1 LHYCSRPFNIASEFE
16 RLRLDCEC
24 EMETALTSSSP
35 SIRGKWTLE
44 SRDNV
49 DAFLACRGVS
59 WFVRTMILGLKADI
73 EYLEGSQPNSI
84 VKRTLSR
91 MGARE
96 ETLPY
101 PGHYEPARTLSGK
114 PEVGDVFFE
123 TDQTVVQ
130 EMKWKDSGE
139 VVARIERK
147 VVGEKLN
154 VTFKCEDIVATE
166 VYAKIPG

>member
-1 LHYCSRPFNIASEFE
+1 
-16 RLRLDCEC
+16 
-24 EMETALTSSSP
+24 MESVSSP
-35 SIRGKWTLE
+35 SIHGKWTLE

-49 DAFLACRGVS
+49 DAFLGCRGVS
-59 WFVRTMILGLKADI
+59 WILRTMILGLKADI
-73 EYLEGSQPNSI
+73 EYNDASEPNQI

-91 MGARE
+91 MGTRE

-101 PGHYEPARTLSGK
+101 PGHYEPAKTLSGK

-123 TDQTVVQ
+123 KDETVVQ

-147 VVGEKLN
+147 VVGDKLN

-166 VYAKIPG
+166 VYSRIMS

>member
-1 LHYCSRPFNIASEFE
+1 
-16 RLRLDCEC
+16 
-24 EMETALTSSSP
+24 M
-35 SIRGKWTLE
+35 E

-49 DAFLACRGVS
+49 DAFLGCRGVS
-59 WFVRTMILGLKADI
+59 WILRTMILGLKADI
-73 EYLEGSQPNSI
+73 EYNDASEPNQI

-91 MGARE
+91 MGTRE

-101 PGHYEPARTLSGK
+101 PGHYEPAKTLSGK

-123 TDQTVVQ
+123 KDETVVQ

-147 VVGEKLN
+147 VVGDKLN

-166 VYAKIPG
+166 VYSRIMS